1 MISALWDSQK
11 LLATIGN
18 SIVKYSDLRS
28 TYLNG
33 VNKYNLSHLEDSLN
47 LSIKT
52 GWVLLRSEELHL
64 TQMGQ
69 NVANLLPKDN
79 RPCVSAAR
87 VQLMDF
93 IAVEK
98 PFWSYYLKMGR
109 KESIPFMSAE
119 IADVFY
125 QLKLI
130 NEDDRTP
137 DRDAIE
143 WWDKISAAI
152 YSDDQYNRI
161 RIGRLGEYCSYLY
174 EIARVGEEPQWT
186 ALESNKAGYDLLS
199 RRARGKDSK
208 LCIEVKT
215 CTSKPQSFFLSK
227 NEWSVASSKRSGE
240 YMIHFWDICHPENP
254 LLHII
259 SPSRM
264 IEMMPTDGIAGE
276 WVNCKVEIAK
286 LENILLTPIG
296 YKQLPKEVVKT
307 IKDSNR

>member
-18 SIVKYSDLRS
+18 RKVKYSDLRN

-33 VNKYNLSHLEDSLN
+33 VTKFNLSHLEESLN

-79 RPCVSAAR
+79 RPSVSAAR

-109 KESIPFMSAE
+109 KESIPFMSGE

-137 DRDAIE
+137 DHDAIE
-143 WWDKISAAI
+143 WWDKIAAAM

-174 EIARVGEEPQWT
+174 EVDRVGEEPQWT

-199 RRARGKDSK
+199 KRSRGIDSK
-208 LCIEVKT
+208 VCIEVKT
-215 CTSKPQSFFLSK
+215 CTSKPQSFYLSK
-227 NEWSVASSKRSGE
+227 NEWNVASSKDFEE
-240 YMIHFWDICHPENP
+240 YKIHFWDICHPETP
-254 LLHII
+254 LLYII
-259 SPSRM
+259 SPSVM
-264 IEMMPTDGIAGE
+264 VEMMPTDGVAGE
-276 WVNCKVEIAK
+276 WVNCIVEIAK
-286 LENILLTPIG
+286 LDKILSTPIG
-296 YKQLPKEVVKT
+296 SGQLPEEVVKT
-307 IKDSNR
+307 IRDGTK

>member
-1 MISALWDSQK
+1 MISAFWDSQK
-11 LLATIGN
+11 LLATICN
-18 SIVKYSDLRS
+18 SKVKYSDLRN

-33 VNKYNLSHLEDSLN
+33 VTKYNLSHLEESLN

-52 GWVLLRSEELHL
+52 GWILLRNEELHL
-64 TQMGQ
+64 TQSGQ
-69 NVANLLPKDN
+69 NIANLLPKDN
-79 RPCVSAAR
+79 RPSIVAAR

-98 PFWSYYLKMGR
+98 PFWSYSLKMGR
-109 KESIPFMSAE
+109 KESIPFMSDE

-130 NEDDRTP
+130 YEDDRTP
-137 DRDAIE
+137 DHDAIE

-174 EIARVGEEPQWT
+174 EVARVGEEPQWT

-199 RRARGKDSK
+199 RRSRDIDSK

-215 CTSKPQSFFLSK
+215 CTSKPQSFYLSK
-227 NEWSVASSKRSGE
+227 NEWGVASSKGSKE
-240 YMIHFWDICHPENP
+240 YTIHFWDICRPENP
-254 LLHII
+254 LLYLI

-264 IEMMPTDGIAGE
+264 LETMPTDGIAGE
-276 WVNCKVEIAK
+276 WVNCKVEISR
-286 LENILLTPIG
+286 LDNLLPIPIG
-296 YKQLPKEVVKT
+296 YEQLPKEVLRT
-307 IKDSNR
+307 IKDGSK